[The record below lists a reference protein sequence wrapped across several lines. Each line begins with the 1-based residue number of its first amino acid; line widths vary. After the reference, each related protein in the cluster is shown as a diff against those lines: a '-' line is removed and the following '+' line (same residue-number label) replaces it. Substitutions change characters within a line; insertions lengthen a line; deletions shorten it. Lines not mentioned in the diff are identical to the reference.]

1 MTRNDYQVH
10 ACIPLRMI
18 WFFCKRIDFDI
29 PSEFFDSISAEGAVA
44 QLEERV
50 VRNDEVGGS
59 IPLGSTIFQSHATV
73 QIAQRI
79 NSRKGKRIS

>member
-1 MTRNDYQVH
+1 
-10 ACIPLRMI
+10 MI

-29 PSEFFDSISAEGAVA
+29 PWEFFDSISAEGAVA

-59 IPLGSTIFQSHATV
+59 IPLGSTISKETDPQAFEACGSVRFGIGLGQ
-73 QIAQRI
+73 
-79 NSRKGKRIS
+79 KRVAEPIGERG